1 VLKAIEYSRHRPVH
15 PRHQCRGFSRWIG
28 NFESVEVNS
37 STGTVRV
44 QLAGTDQITPEA
56 RLRVEQ
62 PAKIAGVG
70 TYRPVSPLN
79 FERNAYTVPLGK
91 EKTWVKLGTGN

>member
-1 VLKAIEYSRHRPVH
+1 VQGSVVIVT
-15 PRHQCRGFSRWIG
+15 PRDSFRSLIYVAPLGLWLTLDAG

-44 QLAGTDQITPEA
+44 QITPEA
-56 RLRVEQ
+56 HLVEQ
-62 PAKIAGVG
+62 PTKIAGVG

-91 EKTWVKLGTGN
+91 EKTWVKPGTGN